1 MKKLFHKTKC
11 PFGEVGSIL
20 TKAIA
25 QLAVSNNSI
34 IMKIKNS
41 FMPQGSSIYMVRTL
55 NFLLKTASLF
65 LIAFIFSFSAKAQL
79 AEFYYGL
86 PNTNEVAHDVKRT
99 STNNTV
105 IVGYSS
111 IGSAITT
118 RDYFI
123 TLIDPAG
130 NVLWSRRGGTTQG
143 DVLLKVIE
151 AANGDF
157 IAVGYSNENTTG
169 NQANSDKRALILR
182 YNVSGTLLWIKQ
194 YRMSATGSAGDEF
207 QDICELASG
216 DIVACG
222 TYDAR
227 GNFADGLVA
236 YMDASGNS
244 TGAGFKRFTLSATSG
259 GATYSDNFNGIATD
273 GTNVYISGVSGDG
286 SQYDGVVMQLN
297 ASGAVVYSNRY
308 TYASSFNSTSFN
320 WFTDIFI
327 RNSKL
332 VINAYCFNDYSA
344 STSSLHGIVR
354 MDLNGTNAQ
363 VVDIENFGYP
373 TNSQCNGIDVY
384 PLTEIDYFSVENP
397 ANFNYVPHVGLP
409 GSDATISRIDA
420 ITPSVSLARSIPRI
434 GEQTLYAI
442 DVSGSIA
449 TMAGSAAND
458 PANIGGYD
466 VYVLNSDFNFT
477 PDNECALE
485 NIAINVASPAV
496 TIPALYETIT
506 TITPTNSTTF
516 VEDLTPFSKVLLC
529 GTNPDPVDSTDCPDK
544 CYWKLDGNNSVSPT
558 DFIGPKNNEDFRIR
572 TNNQLRATIEKQ
584 FGNMGIGA
592 HPNKEAR
599 LFIKHDGVGETDFHK
614 FFLKAK
620 YQTANDFFAITK
632 TGSGASFTPLL
643 WGHKESVDENA
654 GLISVGTTNSA
665 NDYPSIN
672 GSAIEEFKAFLSDLN
687 GQTLVDP
694 RQRLL
699 FNFGNLS
706 KNFMKMSHY
715 GYVGIGLITNTTYP
729 TARLHVDCIDIDPE
743 ISNPSN
749 IRFENLQ
756 FQDAPYILVID
767 DDGYVFRTDNPNYT
781 PDAGLTQQ
789 SNTSSTSEVAK
800 LQKEVDDLKA
810 LVYELSKQKTEQ
822 GQRPD
827 ATNTGSDNS
836 ATPYLIDNVPN
847 PFSQSTL
854 IRYYLPAGTTNAA
867 ITIINNEG
875 IVMETVSLVGEGMG
889 TLMYNASGLADGT
902 YAYTLVVGGQKIDT
916 KKMMITR

>member
-1 MKKLFHKTKC
+1 
-11 PFGEVGSIL
+11 
-20 TKAIA
+20 
-25 QLAVSNNSI
+25 
-34 IMKIKNS
+34 
-41 FMPQGSSIYMVRTL
+41 MPQGSSIYMVRTL

-79 AEFYYGL
+79 AEFYYG
-86 PNTNEVAHDVKRT
+86 TIDRDEVANDIKRT
-99 STNNTV
+99 STNSTV

-111 IGSAITT
+111 VGNNILS
-118 RDYFI
+118 RDYFV
-123 TLIDPAG
+123 TLINPTG
-130 NVLWSRRGGTTQG
+130 NVVWSRRGGTQQG
-143 DVLLKVIE
+143 DVLHKVIE
-151 AANGDF
+151 TANGNF
-157 IAVGYSNENTTG
+157 VAVGYSDENTPG
-169 NQANSDKRALILR
+169 NQANSDKRAFIIC
-182 YNVSGTLLWIKQ
+182 YNASGTLLWRRQ
-194 YRMSATGSAGDEF
+194 YRMSPVGTAGDEF
-207 QDICELASG
+207 SDVCELSNG
-216 DIVACG
+216 NLVACG
-222 TYDAR
+222 AYDAR
-227 GNFADGLVA
+227 GNFSDGLVA
-236 YMDASGNS
+236 YMDANGNS
-244 TGAGFKRFTLSATSG
+244 TGPGFRRFTMSATVG
-259 GATYSDNFNGIATD
+259 GVSYSDGYNGIVANGNEVYLSGVCGDGGQID
-273 GTNVYISGVSGDG
+273 GTIT
-286 SQYDGVVMQLN
+286 QLDAAGN
-297 ASGAVVYSNRY
+297 IVFSNKYGY
-308 TYASSFNSTSFN
+308 TSTFIGNHFN

-327 RNSKL
+327 RDNQL
-332 VINAYCFNDYSA
+332 IVNAYNFNDYTGI
-344 STSSLHGIVR
+344 TSSLHGIVR
-354 MDLNGTNAQ
+354 TDMAGNTPQ
-363 VVDIENFGYP
+363 VVDIENFNFT
-373 TNSQCNGIDVY
+373 TNRFCNNTDFY
-384 PLTEIDYFSVENP
+384 PLTATDYFSVENP
-397 ANFNYVPHVGLP
+397 APISYVPHAGLP
-409 GSDATISRIDA
+409 GSDASISRIDA
-420 ITPSVSLARSIPRI
+420 TVPSVSLARSIPRT
-434 GEQTLYAI
+434 GEHSLNAI
-442 DVSGSIA
+442 DVLSGVV
-449 TMAGSAAND
+449 TMAGTGNND

-466 VYVLNSDFNFT
+466 IYVLNSDFNFT
-477 PDNECALE
+477 TNNDCALE
-485 NIAINVASPAV
+485 PIDINVGSPLV
-496 TIPALYETIT
+496 SIPALVEAI
-506 TITPTNSTTF
+506 STLNPENLDNF
-516 VEDLTPFSKVLLC
+516 DEDPTPFDEVLLC
-529 GTNPDPVDSTDCPDK
+529 GTNPGPIDSTDCPDK

-599 LFIKHDGVGETDFHK
+599 LFIKHDGLGETDFHK

-643 WGHKESVDENA
+643 WGHKESIDENS

-665 NDYPSIN
+665 NDYPSAT
-672 GSAIEEFKAFLSDLN
+672 GGAIEEFKAFLSDLN
-687 GQTLVDP
+687 GQTLADP

-706 KNFMKMSHY
+706 KNYMKMSHY